1 VTTES
6 NGGRLQDLQPGAKIA
21 LFLNA
26 FPALSERFIVNEV
39 AGLLTRGLEIVP
51 YALSRPP
58 AGFENLEV
66 PDLTARTH
74 YLLAA
79 LRPRR
84 VVGSHLGCLFRHP
97 GRYLKTY
104 FFARRHRTRGV
115 SLLRSLLRAAR
126 NKELSK
132 AQRQNVLLN
141 FVLIVPVAQEMRE
154 EAFTLVHAHFADSA
168 STLALL
174 AAMLLNLPFSF
185 TAHAYDIFTPQV
197 IFTEKLARAR
207 FVVTCTQYNR
217 RYLVEQYPEQAGDK
231 IYVNYHGLDLDKL
244 QPGPRPQNPLPVIL
258 SVGRLV
264 PKKGLGVLLHACRI
278 LRDQGI
284 DFLCR
289 IVGDGPERPRLEMF
303 IRLNHLMDRVEI
315 TGYKASGEVLDAY
328 RGAAVFVL
336 PCVVEEDGNRDGIPN
351 VLAEAMAMELPVI
364 STTVSGIPE
373 LVEKGVSGLLLEGSE
388 PELLAQTILAVLESP
403 EMGRRLGQAARARV
417 AAIFDSRRN
426 LDELAAFFGRQL
438 QELAAGSDGER

>member
-1 VTTES
+1 MTES
-6 NGGRLQDLQPGAKIA
+6 EQERLQGQPGAKIA

-39 AGLLTRGLEIVP
+39 AGLLARGLEVVP
-51 YALSRPP
+51 YALSRPA

-66 PDLTARTH
+66 PELAERTH
-74 YLLAA
+74 YLLEG
-79 LRPRR
+79 LRP
-84 VVGSHLGCLFRHP
+84 GAIIGGHLGCLLRHP
-97 GRYLKTY
+97 HRYLKAW

-126 NKELSK
+126 KQELSK
-132 AQRQNVLLN
+132 AQRQNVRLN
-141 FVLIVPVAQEMRE
+141 FVLIVPVVRRMRAE
-154 EAFTLVHAHFADSA
+154 EFSLIHAHFADSA

-174 AAMLLNLPFSF
+174 ASMLLDLPFSF

-197 IFTEKLARAR
+197 IFTEKLERAR
-207 FVVTCTQYNR
+207 FIVTCTQYNR
-217 RYLVEQYPEQAGDK
+217 NYLVGQYGAEAGER
-231 IYVNYHGLDLDKL
+231 IYVNYHGLDLAKL
-244 QPGPRPQNPLPVIL
+244 QPGERRQSGTPVIL

-284 DFLCR
+284 DFCCR

-315 TGYKASGEVLDAY
+315 TGYQAPSAVLESY
-328 RGAAVFVL
+328 RDAAVFVL

-364 STTVSGIPE
+364 STGVSGIPE

-388 PELLAQTILAVLESP
+388 PELLAQTILEVLESP
-403 EMGRRLGQAARARV
+403 QMARRLGQAARARV
-417 AAIFDSRRN
+417 AEIFDSRRK
-426 LDELAAFFGRQL
+426 LDELAAFFREQL
-438 QELAAGSDGER
+438 QALAAGSDGER